1 MINTRSEKNLTGVH
15 PDLQRIIRAA
25 LDAHHC
31 HFIVTEGLRTLERQR
46 KLVASGASKTL
57 RSRHLTGHAVDVVA
71 SLDMD
76 GDGKE
81 EIRWDFPL
89 FTDFAKTVKSQAA
102 ALSLPIE
109 WGGDW
114 RTFKDGPH
122 FQLPFKAYPA

>member
-1 MINTRSEKNLTGVH
+1 MIDARSEKNLTGVH

-81 EIRWDFPL
+81 EIRWDYPL
-89 FTDFAKTVKSQAA
+89 FADFAKTVKAQAK
-102 ALSLPIE
+102 LLLLTVE

-114 RTFKDGPH
+114 KSFKDGPH
-122 FQLPFKAYPA
+122 FQLPHKEYPA